1 MSDPY
6 QILGVE
12 KNATEEQIKKAY
24 RRLAKT
30 YHPDVNKEPGAE
42 IRFKEIQ
49 TAFEAIG
56 DPQKRENYDR
66 FGTTESTDQ
75 FGHDVSDIFNGFF
88 NRTRQ
93 VEVGQIMITLEE
105 CVLGCNKNFTLTTN
119 GRCPTCSGSGSS
131 ESTVCQHCGGRGT
144 RNVSQGPFNIQT
156 GCRPCGGRGHIRVK
170 ACSNCGGRGQVVAKT
185 ESMEINVP
193 PGSRSGTGLSIRR
206 TAKEELF
213 ITVIVQDHPIFEVD
227 GYDLRIDRV
236 ITFSELVLGAVIDVP
251 TVNGIAQVTVNPGT
265 NPRSNLRLRG
275 EGIPNPRNQSQR
287 GDIIIGLNLVVP
299 KNLTEEHRRLYET
312 LLSVEKPQK

>member
-144 RNVSQGPFNIQT
+144 RNVSQGPFLAVEEVISES
-156 GCRPCGGRGHIRVK
+156 RLVRIAAEEVK
-170 ACSNCGGRGQVVAKT
+170 
-185 ESMEINVP
+185 
-193 PGSRSGTGLSIRR
+193 L
-206 TAKEELF
+206 
-213 ITVIVQDHPIFEVD
+213 
-227 GYDLRIDRV
+227 
-236 ITFSELVLGAVIDVP
+236 
-251 TVNGIAQVTVNPGT
+251 
-265 NPRSNLRLRG
+265 
-275 EGIPNPRNQSQR
+275 SQR
-287 GDIIIGLNLVVP
+287 LNPWKLTFHRAADQELGFLSGELPRKNYLSRLLFKTIPYSKSMVTTCGLTV
-299 KNLTEEHRRLYET
+299 
-312 LLSVEKPQK
+312 